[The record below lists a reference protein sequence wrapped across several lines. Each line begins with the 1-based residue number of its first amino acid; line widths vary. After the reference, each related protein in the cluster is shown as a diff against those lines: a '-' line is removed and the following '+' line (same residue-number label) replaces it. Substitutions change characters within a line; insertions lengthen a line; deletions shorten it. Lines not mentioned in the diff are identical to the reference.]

1 MPPTK
6 SCLIC
11 FKKIKIN
18 DICRLFNDSI
28 DICRS
33 CQTEMEP
40 KFIAFKAEGYSAVAI
55 YEYNAIIKKLVY
67 QYKGCYDYVLNQA
80 FLNMYAKEL
89 KIHYS
94 DYIVVP
100 VPSFKKD
107 DEIRGFNHVVEVF
120 KQTGLEIYQI
130 IEKTEHFKQA
140 DKSAKERQMVSKYLR
155 LTNNKNLKKQKVL
168 IVDDIYTTG
177 ATMRSMIK
185 LIENLNPK
193 EIKILVLVKTKDI
206 EDKKSNT
213 KQSLH

>member
-67 QYKGCYDYVLNQA
+67 QYKGCYDYVLNQV

-89 KIHYS
+89 KIRYS
-94 DYIVVP
+94 DYLIVP

-107 DEIRGFNHVVEVF
+107 DETRGFNHVIEIF
-120 KQTGLEIYQI
+120 KNIGLNMLDILI
-130 IEKTEHFKQA
+130 KTEKHKQA
-140 DKSAKERQMVSKYLR
+140 ISTVNERREVYKVLELKERVDLR
-155 LTNNKNLKKQKVL
+155 KKKVL

-177 ATMRSMIK
+177 STMKSAIN
-185 LIENLNPK
+185 LIEKLNPK
-193 EIKILVLVKTKDI
+193 KISVLVMAKTKP
-206 EDKKSNT
+206 
-213 KQSLH
+213 KQKNK